1 MRDNQENKLTMYEA
15 IVKLLEHN
23 ESLIATVPAFVGAKD
38 NLITSVNKIK
48 EAARQQKEA
57 TAGKRAAKMDAEND
71 LISLMMSVGSAL
83 YSYGRKIKD
92 HEMQDIANV
101 RVSKLEDMRDTEL
114 VNKAEI
120 IYTKLAANAADL
132 VDYQITAVTVT
143 EFRAKIDN
151 FANALG
157 VRESSAAKSTG
168 ATANLQMYFT
178 EADDILNEDMDR
190 MLEMFNQS
198 QPGFYNEYFAARVI
212 KQLGIR
218 HEVEEPVIPTP
229 PTPPTP

>member
-15 IVKLLEHN
+15 VVKLLEQN
-23 ESLIATVPAFVGAKD
+23 DGLIATVPAFVGAKD
-38 NLITSVNKIK
+38 NLVTSINKVKK
-48 EAARQQKEA
+48 EARQQKEA
-57 TAGKRAAKMDAEND
+57 TAGKRAAKVDAENE
-71 LISLMMSVGSAL
+71 LIRIIMSAGSAL

-92 HEMQDIANV
+92 HEMQDVANV

-114 VNKAEI
+114 VNKAEM
-120 IYTKLAANAADL
+120 IYAKLLANVADL
-132 VDYQITAVTVT
+132 TDYQITAATVT

-157 VRESSAAKSTG
+157 VRESSAARSTG

-190 MLEMFNQS
+190 MMEMFKQS
-198 QPGFYNEYFAARVI
+198 EPGFYNEYFAARVI
-212 KQLGIR
+212 KNLGIR
-218 HEVEEPVIPTP
+218 HEVEEPVTPTP
-229 PTPPTP
+229 PTP